1 MERLLLA
8 LSIMLLLTPTIK
20 SEVIEVTT
28 PAQQQTITFNPN
40 KERST
45 DLENTKLTN
54 SVESFLP
61 DGSNARAVNAQSELQ
76 GYVGQPMYPVYPVY
90 NSGGGYFYPGVNPN
104 AVAPATS
111 EATNYFASVLPAA
124 QVNMQILF
132 IQT

>member
-8 LSIMLLLTPTIK
+8 VSIIVLLLTPTLK
-20 SEVIEVTT
+20 SEIIEVTT

-45 DLENTKLTN
+45 ELESSKLP
-54 SVESFLP
+54 SGVESFLP
-61 DGSNARAVNAQSELQ
+61 DNSNARAVNAQSELQ

-90 NSGGGYFYPGVNPN
+90 KNGGGYFYPGVNPN

-124 QVNMQILF
+124 QVNIKL
-132 IQT
+132 